1 MAKIRQRPL
10 MVEPEKP
17 VTRNVR
23 QRKPKEEE
31 NKVEEVTPV
40 RKVRQRKEE
49 VKEEVKPVIVEKKTA
64 TKKTS
69 TTKRTSKK
77 EDNNNVL
84 QTNTELETKPQTKK
98 KLTKREL
105 IKKENAEK
113 RAKAKQI
120 KETAKLEE
128 AESKVSQE
136 RKQNSVEEIPY
147 NFKDATL
154 ISPTYVIVLTPNA
167 EIYVDPIPRYTDF
180 VNFRNF
186 LTSCPD
192 NSNEEYLNI
201 KSEIKKISV
210 PNGEMT
216 YSIFD
221 GSRKVN
227 PFVDRFIDSK
237 KGKVNIGGNL
247 IFSGESRGL
256 TKSESEKMF
265 NWIVKTLQTPD
276 VIVFKTEED

>member
-1 MAKIRQRPL
+1 

-17 VTRNVR
+17 VRNVR

-49 VKEEVKPVIVEKKTA
+49 VIKEEVKPIVEKKTT
-64 TKKTS
+64 TKKIS
-69 TTKRTSKK
+69 TTKRNTSKK

-167 EIYVDPIPRYTDF
+167 EIYVDPVPRYTDF

-186 LTSCPD
+186 LASCPD
-192 NSNEEYLNI
+192 SSNEEYLNI
-201 KSEIKKISV
+201 KSEIKKISI

-221 GSRKVN
+221 GSRKSN
-227 PFVDRFIDSK
+227 PFVDRFIDQK
-237 KGKVNIGGNL
+237 RGKVNIGGNL

>member
-1 MAKIRQRPL
+1 MA
-10 MVEPEKP
+10 EPEKP
-17 VTRNVR
+17 VRKVR

-31 NKVEEVTPV
+31 NKVEEAVVATPV

-49 VKEEVKPVIVEKKTA
+49 VTKEEVKPIVEKKTTT

-69 TTKRTSKK
+69 TTKRNTSKK
-77 EDNNNVL
+77 ENNNVL

-105 IKKENAEK
+105 IKKENAER
-113 RAKAKQI
+113 RAKEKQI

-167 EIYVDPIPRYTDF
+167 EIYVDPVPRYTDF

-186 LTSCPD
+186 LASCPD

-221 GSRKVN
+221 GSRKSN

-276 VIVFKTEED
+276 IIIFKTEEY

>member
-1 MAKIRQRPL
+1 

-17 VTRNVR
+17 IRNVR

-31 NKVEEVTPV
+31 NKVEEATPV

-49 VKEEVKPVIVEKKTA
+49 VKEEVKPVIVEKKTT

-69 TTKRTSKK
+69 TSKRTSKK
-77 EDNNNVL
+77 EDINNVL

-105 IKKENAEK
+105 VKKENAEK

-154 ISPTYVIVLTPNA
+154 ISPTYVIVLTSNA
-167 EIYVDPIPRYTDF
+167 EIYVDPVPRYTDF

-186 LTSCPD
+186 LASCPD

-201 KSEIKKISV
+201 KSEIKKISI

-221 GSRKVN
+221 GSRKSN

>member
-1 MAKIRQRPL
+1 

-17 VTRNVR
+17 VRNVR
-23 QRKPKEEE
+23 QRKPKEQE

-49 VKEEVKPVIVEKKTA
+49 VIKEEVKPIVEKKTT
-64 TKKTS
+64 TKKIS
-69 TTKRTSKK
+69 TTKRNTSKK

-105 IKKENAEK
+105 IKKESAER
-113 RAKAKQI
+113 RAKEKQI

-167 EIYVDPIPRYTDF
+167 EIYVDPVPRYTDF

-186 LTSCPD
+186 LASCPD
-192 NSNEEYLNI
+192 SSNEEYLNI
-201 KSEIKKISV
+201 KSEIKKISI

-221 GSRKVN
+221 GSRKSN
-227 PFVDRFIDSK
+227 PFVDRFIDQK
-237 KGKVNIGGNL
+237 RGKVNIGGNL

>member
-1 MAKIRQRPL
+1 

-49 VKEEVKPVIVEKKTA
+49 VKEEVKPVIVEKKT
-64 TKKTS
+64 TIKKTS
-69 TTKRTSKK
+69 TTKGTSKK

-84 QTNTELETKPQTKK
+84 QTNTERETKPQTKK

-154 ISPTYVIVLTPNA
+154 ISSTYVIVLTPNA
-167 EIYVDPIPRYTDF
+167 EIYVDPVPRYTDF

-186 LTSCPD
+186 LASCPD

-276 VIVFKTEED
+276 VIVFKTED

>member
-1 MAKIRQRPL
+1 

-31 NKVEEVTPV
+31 NKVEEVAPV

-49 VKEEVKPVIVEKKTA
+49 VKEEVKPVIVEKKTT

-69 TTKRTSKK
+69 TTKRNSKK
-77 EDNNNVL
+77 EDINNVL

-147 NFKDATL
+147 NFKDAAL

-167 EIYVDPIPRYTDF
+167 EIYVDPVPRYTDF

-186 LTSCPD
+186 LASCPD

-201 KSEIKKISV
+201 KSEIKKISI

-227 PFVDRFIDSK
+227 PFIDRFIDSK

>member
-17 VTRNVR
+17 TRNVR
-23 QRKPKEEE
+23 QRKPKEEV
-31 NKVEEVTPV
+31 KVVEETPV
-40 RKVRQRKEE
+40 RKVRQRKVEEKKEE
-49 VKEEVKPVIVEKKTA
+49 VKET
-64 TKKTS
+64 TS
-69 TTKRTSKK
+69 TTPKRTRKVTKK
-77 EDNNNVL
+77 EDNNVL
-84 QTNTELETKPQTKK
+84 QTNTELESKPQTKK
-98 KLTKREL
+98 KLTKRE
-105 IKKENAEK
+105 IAKKENAEK

-136 RKQNSVEEIPY
+136 RKQNKVEEIPY
-147 NFKDATL
+147 TFKDAIL

-167 EIYVDPIPRYTDF
+167 EIYIDPVPRYTDF

-186 LTSCPD
+186 LASCPD
-192 NSNEEYLNI
+192 NSNEETLNI
-201 KSEIKKISV
+201 KSEIKKIAI

-276 VIVFKTEED
+276 VIIFKTEED

>member
-10 MVEPEKP
+10 MVEPEKS
-17 VTRNVR
+17 VRNVR

-49 VKEEVKPVIVEKKTA
+49 VKEEVKPVIVEKKTT

-77 EDNNNVL
+77 EDINNVL

-105 IKKENAEK
+105 IKKESAER
-113 RAKAKQI
+113 RAKEKQI

-167 EIYVDPIPRYTDF
+167 EIYVDPVPRYTDF

-186 LTSCPD
+186 LASCPD

-201 KSEIKKISV
+201 KSEIKKISI

-221 GSRKVN
+221 GSRKSN

-265 NWIVKTLQTPD
+265 NWIVKILQTPD
-276 VIVFKTEED
+276 VIVFKTEEE

>member
-1 MAKIRQRPL
+1 

-17 VTRNVR
+17 VRNVR

-31 NKVEEVTPV
+31 NKVEEAAVATPV

-49 VKEEVKPVIVEKKTA
+49 VAVVKEEVKPIVEKKTT

-69 TTKRTSKK
+69 TTKRNTSKK
-77 EDNNNVL
+77 ENNNVL

-105 IKKENAEK
+105 IKKENAER
-113 RAKAKQI
+113 RAKEKQI

-147 NFKDATL
+147 NFKDAIL

-167 EIYVDPIPRYTDF
+167 EIYVDPVPRYTDF

-186 LTSCPD
+186 LASCPD

-210 PNGEMT
+210 PNGEMI

-221 GSRKVN
+221 GSRKSN

-276 VIVFKTEED
+276 IIIFKTEEY

>member
-1 MAKIRQRPL
+1 
-10 MVEPEKP
+10 MVEPEKL
-17 VTRNVR
+17 VRNVR

-31 NKVEEVTPV
+31 NKVEEAVVATPV

-49 VKEEVKPVIVEKKTA
+49 VAVAKEEVKPIVEKKTT
-64 TKKTS
+64 TKKAS
-69 TTKRTSKK
+69 TTKRNTSKK
-77 EDNNNVL
+77 ENNNVL

-167 EIYVDPIPRYTDF
+167 EIYVDPVPRYTDF

-186 LTSCPD
+186 LASCPD

-221 GSRKVN
+221 GSRKSN
-227 PFVDRFIDSK
+227 PFVDRFIDQK
-237 KGKVNIGGNL
+237 RGKINIGGNL
-247 IFSGESRGL
+247 VFSGESRGL

>member
-1 MAKIRQRPL
+1 

-17 VTRNVR
+17 VRNVR
-23 QRKPKEEE
+23 QRKPKEQE

-49 VKEEVKPVIVEKKTA
+49 VIKEEVKPIVEKKTT
-64 TKKTS
+64 TKKIS
-69 TTKRTSKK
+69 TTKRNTSKK

-105 IKKENAEK
+105 IKKESAER
-113 RAKAKQI
+113 RAKEKQI

-167 EIYVDPIPRYTDF
+167 EIYVDPVPRYTDF

-186 LTSCPD
+186 LASCPD
-192 NSNEEYLNI
+192 SSNEEYLNI
-201 KSEIKKISV
+201 KSEIKKISI

-221 GSRKVN
+221 GSRKSN
-227 PFVDRFIDSK
+227 PFLDRFIDQK
-237 KGKVNIGGNL
+237 RGKVNIGGNL

>member
-1 MAKIRQRPL
+1 

-17 VTRNVR
+17 VRNIR
-23 QRKPKEEE
+23 QRKLKEEE
-31 NKVEEVTPV
+31 NKVEEAVVATPV

-49 VKEEVKPVIVEKKTA
+49 VTKEEVKPIVEKKVT

-69 TTKRTSKK
+69 TTKRNTSKK
-77 EDNNNVL
+77 EDNNVL

-105 IKKENAEK
+105 IKKENAER
-113 RAKAKQI
+113 RAKEKQI

-136 RKQNSVEEIPY
+136 RKQNPVEEIPY

-167 EIYVDPIPRYTDF
+167 EIYVDPVPRYTDF

-186 LTSCPD
+186 LASCPD

-227 PFVDRFIDSK
+227 PFVDRFTDSK

-247 IFSGESRGL
+247 VFSGESRGL

>member
-1 MAKIRQRPL
+1 MASEKVL
-10 MVEPEKP
+10 AFVE
-17 VTRNVR
+17 NV
-23 QRKPKEEE
+23 KELTVLELAELVKALEEE
-31 NKVEEVTPV
+31 FGVSAAAPVAVAAAPAAAAAEEKTEFDVILKNAGASKMGVIKV
-40 RKVRQRKEE
+40 
-49 VKEEVKPVIVEKKTA
+49 VKEITGLGL
-64 TKKTS
+64 
-69 TTKRTSKK
+69 K
-77 EDNNNVL
+77 E
-84 QTNTELETKPQTKK
+84 
-98 KLTKREL
+98 
-105 IKKENAEK
+105 
-113 RAKAKQI
+113 AKALVDECPKPI
-120 KETAKLEE
+120 KEGASKAEAEEIKAKLEE

-147 NFKDATL
+147 TFKDATL

-167 EIYVDPIPRYTDF
+167 EIYVDSVPRYTDF

-186 LTSCPD
+186 LASCPD

-201 KSEIKKISV
+201 KSEVKKISI

-276 VIVFKTEED
+276 VIIFKTEEE

>member
-1 MAKIRQRPL
+1 

-17 VTRNVR
+17 ARNVR

-31 NKVEEVTPV
+31 NKVEKAVVATSV

-49 VKEEVKPVIVEKKTA
+49 VAVAKEEVKPIVEKKTT

-69 TTKRTSKK
+69 TTKRNTSKK
-77 EDNNNVL
+77 EDNNVL
-84 QTNTELETKPQTKK
+84 QEDSELETKPQTKK

-105 IKKENAEK
+105 IKKENAER

-167 EIYVDPIPRYTDF
+167 EIYVDPVPRYTDF

-186 LTSCPD
+186 LASCPD

-221 GSRKVN
+221 GSRKSN

-265 NWIVKTLQTPD
+265 NWIVKTLQAPD

>member
-1 MAKIRQRPL
+1 
-10 MVEPEKP
+10 MVGPEKP

-31 NKVEEVTPV
+31 NKAEEVTVTPV

-49 VKEEVKPVIVEKKTA
+49 AAVKEEVKPVITEKKTTA
-64 TKKTS
+64 KKTS
-69 TTKRTSKK
+69 TTKRTTPKK

-84 QTNTELETKPQTKK
+84 QEDSKLETKPQTKK

-105 IKKENAEK
+105 IKKENAER
-113 RAKAKQI
+113 RAKEKQI

-136 RKQNSVEEIPY
+136 RKQNKVEEIPY
-147 NFKDATL
+147 TFKDATL

-167 EIYVDPIPRYTDF
+167 EIYVDPVPRYTDF

-186 LTSCPD
+186 LASCPD

-201 KSEIKKISV
+201 KSEIKKISI

-227 PFVDRFIDSK
+227 PFVDRFIDQK
-237 KGKVNIGGNL
+237 KKANIGGNL
-247 IFSGESRGL
+247 VFSGESRGL

-276 VIVFKTEED
+276 VIIFKTEED

>member
-49 VKEEVKPVIVEKKTA
+49 VKEEVKPVIVEKKT
-64 TKKTS
+64 TIKKTS
-69 TTKRTSKK
+69 TTKGTSKK

-84 QTNTELETKPQTKK
+84 QTNTERETKPQTKK

-154 ISPTYVIVLTPNA
+154 ISSTYVIVLTPNA
-167 EIYVDPIPRYTDF
+167 EIYVDPVPRYTDF

-186 LTSCPD
+186 LASCPD

-276 VIVFKTEED
+276 VIVFKTED

>member
-49 VKEEVKPVIVEKKTA
+49 VKEEVKPVIVEKKT
-64 TKKTS
+64 TIKKTS

-84 QTNTELETKPQTKK
+84 QTNTERETKPQTKK

-154 ISPTYVIVLTPNA
+154 ISSTYVIVLTPNA
-167 EIYVDPIPRYTDF
+167 EIYVDPVPRYTDF

-186 LTSCPD
+186 LASCPD

>member
-1 MAKIRQRPL
+1 

-31 NKVEEVTPV
+31 NKVEEVAPV

-49 VKEEVKPVIVEKKTA
+49 VKEEVKPVIVEKKTT

-69 TTKRTSKK
+69 TTKRNSKK
-77 EDNNNVL
+77 EDINNVL

-147 NFKDATL
+147 NFKDAAL

-167 EIYVDPIPRYTDF
+167 EIYVDPVPRYTDF

-186 LTSCPD
+186 LASCPD

-201 KSEIKKISV
+201 KSEIKKISI

-227 PFVDRFIDSK
+227 PFIDRFIDSK

-265 NWIVKTLQTPD
+265 NWIVKTLQTSD

>member
-1 MAKIRQRPL
+1 

>member
-1 MAKIRQRPL
+1 
-10 MVEPEKP
+10 MVEPAEKP
-17 VTRNVR
+17 TRNIR

-31 NKVEEVTPV
+31 KVIEETPV

-49 VKEEVKPVIVEKKTA
+49 IKEEVKPVTEKKVT
-64 TKKTS
+64 TRKTS

-77 EDNNNVL
+77 EDNNVL

-147 NFKDATL
+147 TFKDATL
-154 ISPTYVIVLTPNA
+154 ISPTYIIVLTPNA
-167 EIYVDPIPRYTDF
+167 EIYVDPVPRYTDF

-186 LTSCPD
+186 LASCPD

-276 VIVFKTEED
+276 VIIFKTEEE